1 MTCPPQLQQ
10 RTALETTLG
19 HMQVGLTPLGILTL
33 LKGKA
38 EAVEAKVSPRPKVN
52 TLHTQ
57 VESQGL
63 LTTLTFERQVQ
74 DCCELYQF
82 AI

>member
-1 MTCPPQLQQ
+1 MQE
-10 RTALETTLG
+10 ATLG
-19 HMQVGLTPLGILTL
+19 HIQVGLTPLGILTL
-33 LKGKA
+33 LHTKGKA

>member
-1 MTCPPQLQQ
+1 M
-10 RTALETTLG
+10 TLG
-19 HMQVGLTPLGILTL
+19 HIQVGLIRLGLPTL
-33 LKGKA
+33 PHIREKA
-38 EAVEAKVSPRPKVN
+38 EAAEAKVSPRPKVN

-63 LTTLTFERQVQ
+63 LTTLTSEHQVQ